1 MFLAT
6 TTTFTQNTNL
16 LHICHIFTTIKFVKR
31 IELHRNSSKIVEM
44 KRGMLNIRSFA
55 GKIRILTLDNSQI
68 SIICTV

>member
-31 IELHRNSSKIVEM
+31 IELHRKLSKIVEM
-44 KRGMLNIRSFA
+44 KRGML
-55 GKIRILTLDNSQI
+55 KIRILTLDNSQI
-68 SIICTV
+68 SIICILYF